1 MVNNLKVYPKIN
13 FTIKVHIVMISGMIS
28 LEGTFPGS
36 DPPCPGL
43 APDILLLE
51 LSFPSLGGCQT
62 EELINFISLETGE
75 DKILISYVLY
85 KPVK

>member
-1 MVNNLKVYPKIN
+1 MGGLNPNDVDDIYLVVLEGIPLYDDVGPLDVLTPPGQK
-13 FTIKVHIVMISGMIS
+13 ISGMIS

-62 EELINFISLETGE
+62 EN
-75 DKILISYVLY
+75 
-85 KPVK
+85 